1 MPSRDRSA
9 PIVTRP
15 IQQAVLF
22 ADVSGSTRL
31 YERLGDRLALA
42 LIERCVDVMQQ
53 ATRRYQG
60 SVVKTIG
67 DEVMAVFADAV
78 VACRA
83 AAEMHIMMLSY
94 QGREYRVDDD
104 HPTLSLGRD
113 VRADIALQDK
123 LASRNHCRIE
133 KTRDKFTFFDF
144 SSNGSYVRIG
154 EGEELLVR
162 RESIALRD
170 SGAICFGRPV
180 DEEPAAAVR
189 FEVVVKG

>member
-1 MPSRDRSA
+1 
-9 PIVTRP
+9 VTRP

-42 LIERCVDVMQQ
+42 LIERCGDVMQQ
-53 ATRRYQG
+53 ATRRYQPVKGRTAALELFEILWEPDVELTEMASG
-60 SVVKTIG
+60 SAWIRPPLKVY
-67 DEVMAVFADAV
+67 
-78 VACRA
+78 
-83 AAEMHIMMLSY
+83 MMLSY

-113 VRADIALQDK
+113 VRADIPLQDK

-144 SSNGSYVRIG
+144 SSNGSYVRMG
-154 EGEELLVR
+154 DGDELLVR
-162 RESIALRD
+162 RESILLRD
-170 SGAICFGRPV
+170 NGAICFGRPV
-180 DEEPAAAVR
+180 GEEPDAAVR
-189 FEVVVKG
+189 FEVMVKG